1 MQVDDGPER
10 MNKKIR
16 DAQHQRVP
24 YMAVIGQRETAAGQ
38 VSVRNRAGEQ
48 TEEALDAFADRVT
61 LEIAERRLS

>member
-1 MQVDDGPER
+1 

-24 YMAVIGQRETAAGQ
+24 YMAVVGGREAENGQ

-48 TEEALDAFADRVT
+48 SEESLEGFADRVA
-61 LEIAERRLS
+61 LEVAERRLA